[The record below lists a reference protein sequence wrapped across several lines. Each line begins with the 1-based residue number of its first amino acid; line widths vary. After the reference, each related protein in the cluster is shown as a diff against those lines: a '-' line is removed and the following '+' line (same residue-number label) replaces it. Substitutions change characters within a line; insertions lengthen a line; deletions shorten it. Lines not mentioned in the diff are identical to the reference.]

1 MKRIIGF
8 IMKSLTKKLGGK
20 YNGRTRWSSGW
31 RIWKTFFSRK
41 QPLLK
46 QPFQGLYH

>member
-1 MKRIIGF
+1 
-8 IMKSLTKKLGGK
+8 MKSIIDFIIQNLTKKLGGK
-20 YNGRTRWSSGW
+20 YNGRARWSSRW
-31 RIWKTFFSRK
+31 RIWTIFFSRK